1 MMSEV
6 LLRRTEKRGR
16 ETSRLMCCED
26 GRGVVENICLVQDA
40 VTLGTFSDVFFW
52 EEGTVNCG
60 LVATKALPKC
70 VTYQIRLM
78 VDEPPYKETRSW
90 ALNDKVTK
98 AEC

>member
-1 MMSEV
+1 
-6 LLRRTEKRGR
+6 
-16 ETSRLMCCED
+16 MCCED